1 MPSDTK
7 NVNLQQMDPLTALR
21 IAISRE
27 KGAREFYLGVSEKV
41 VETSVKNRF
50 TYLADVEKD
59 HFDQLSDFYKELTG
73 ESPEIDMK
81 YAEIKGATVSGD
93 ITAEKALDLAMEA
106 EQNAYDFYHQ
116 AAAKAKSNNAKK
128 MFDYLAGEEL
138 EHKRLL
144 SIDRASLPGGHG
156 HFQWATHW
164 DTPPGMEDLW

>member
-7 NVNLQQMDPLTALR
+7 KVNLQEMDPLTALR

-27 KGAREFYLGVSEKV
+27 KGAREFYLRVSEKV
-41 VETSVKNRF
+41 AETSVKNRLA
-50 TYLADVEKD
+50 YLADVEKD

-73 ESPEIDMK
+73 DSPEIDMN

-106 EQNAYDFYHQ
+106 EQKAYDFYHQ
-116 AAAKAKSNNAKK
+116 AAIKAKSDNAKK

-144 SIDRASLPGGHG
+144 SIDKASLPGGHG